1 MGTTTSPERLIVT
14 NYAEGV
20 RDLLVNISAVDYYK
34 NVVASTSTRVQISVD
49 SSQESCLFN
58 TDSAGIFG
66 SLTAYTVAGVATVTN
81 FGARCA
87 PGGTLNVSITSTV
100 VKAPA
105 AFPHYSLRTAAEEL
119 ALQAETRDIYSSFQ
133 AFLPPLRYR

>member
-105 AFPHYSLRTAAEEL
+105 ALSTLQRVGQQPKSLLYKQRHVIFIL
-119 ALQAETRDIYSSFQ
+119 HSRLSS
-133 AFLPPLRYR
+133 AIAI